1 MSKSNKTLTK
11 TQKVYNMLS
20 SGKAVKVSTIAKK
33 LYGSDD
39 TDSLSNARRII
50 STLRS
55 NSDLDIELVAT
66 GTYKAN

>member
-1 MSKSNKTLTK
+1 MSTKVLSK

-20 SGKAVKVSTIAKK
+20 SGKAVKLSTVAKK
-33 LYGSDD
+33 LYGCDD
-39 TDSLSNARRII
+39 ETSKSNARRII
-50 STLRS
+50 NTLKD